1 MYKIVKAPAEVL
13 RNKTKPVD
21 FSGEKL
27 EKIISEMTTTL
38 LAQKDPEGVGLAGNQ
53 VNLPYR
59 IFLARFDVKKNSPI
73 FVFLNPEIISHSE
86 DLYPEKDDKNAP
98 LEGCLSLP
106 NYYGVVKRYKWVE
119 VRYETIEGTNYFDR
133 LTKVEKFTD
142 FPATVIQHE
151 MDHLDG
157 KIFVE
162 RILEQT
168 GPLYKTVGKDKKGK
182 DRWEEVEL
190 LAER

>member
-1 MYKIVKAPAEVL
+1 MYKIVKAPAEIL
-13 RNKTKPVD
+13 REETQLVD

-27 EKIISEMTTTL
+27 EKIISEMKVTM
-38 LAQKDPEGVGLAGNQ
+38 LAQRDPEGVGLAANQ
-53 VNLPYR
+53 VNLPYK

-73 FVFLNPEIISHSE
+73 HTFINPEIISHS
-86 DLYPEKDDKNAP
+86 DNLYPEKDDKHAP

-106 NYYGVVKRYKWVE
+106 NYYGVVKRFKWVE
-119 VRYETIEGTNYFDR
+119 VRFETIEGGNFFDR
-133 LTKVEKFTD
+133 ITKVEKFED

-151 MDHLDG
+151 LDHLKG

-162 RILEQT
+162 RILEQK
-168 GPLYKTVGKDKKGK
+168 GPLYKTIGKDKKGK

-190 LAER
+190 LG